1 MDRATHPADTAAAT
15 LSGDRRISLPAQRST
30 AHRETATR
38 EHGSARPTQTEAE
51 RAAHR
56 KAQAEARSA
65 RASARAAARAIP
77 PVRVPELAHLTL
89 DGLRSYRTSL
99 REEEDRVSYWRRILQ
114 ARWDTL
120 NGGND
125 VRSLPSLS
133 QVLTDDRVASGRAAL
148 VRVVPVDDIP
158 PLPQLGE
165 LWTESAE
172 AADEESRTDLLRR
185 LGEAEEQLSDYRG
198 ALHRRLEAATT
209 ELIARYRENPLLCL
223 SALPLPAEELAAC

>member
-1 MDRATHPADTAAAT
+1 MDRAPHLADTSSAT
-15 LSGDRRISLPAQRST
+15 LSDARRLSLPEQRT
-30 AHRETATR
+30 AATR
-38 EHGSARPTQTEAE
+38 ERPSPRPTLTDSE

-56 KAQAEARSA
+56 KSQAEARSA
-65 RASARAAARAIP
+65 RAAARAAARAIP
-77 PVRVPELAHLTL
+77 PVRVPELAHLGL
-89 DGLRSYRTSL
+89 DGLRTYRTSL

-120 NGGND
+120 NEGND
-125 VRSLPSLS
+125 VRNLPSLS
-133 QVLTDDRVASGRAAL
+133 HVLTDDRVTSGRAAL

-158 PLPQLGE
+158 PLPQLAG
-165 LWTESAE
+165 LWSESADT
-172 AADEESRTDLLRR
+172 ADEETRADLLRR

-223 SALPLPAEELAAC
+223 SVLPLPAEELEAC